1 MTAMNVFAKT
11 SAAATSGLRAQAYR
25 LQIVAQNLA
34 NADTHGYRRKTVTFD
49 QSIDRKAQVET
60 VRVSTIGLDPSPRE
74 RIFDPAHPFADRE
87 GYVEGSNVNVI
98 TELADAKEANQSYQA
113 GLQIVAQVRQMYS
126 GLLEIL
132 KR

>member
-1 MTAMNVFAKT
+1 MNVFART
-11 SAAATSGLRAQAYR
+11 SAAAASGLRAQAYR

-34 NADTHGYRRKTVTFD
+34 NADTHGYRRKTVAFD
-49 QSIDRKAQVET
+49 RAIDRAANVET
-60 VRVSTIGLDPSPRE
+60 VKVSRIGLDLSPRE
-74 RIFDPAHPFADRE
+74 RTFDPAHPLADGE
-87 GYVEGSNVNVI
+87 GYVEGSNVNII

-113 GLQIVAQVRQMYS
+113 GLQIVSQVRQMYS